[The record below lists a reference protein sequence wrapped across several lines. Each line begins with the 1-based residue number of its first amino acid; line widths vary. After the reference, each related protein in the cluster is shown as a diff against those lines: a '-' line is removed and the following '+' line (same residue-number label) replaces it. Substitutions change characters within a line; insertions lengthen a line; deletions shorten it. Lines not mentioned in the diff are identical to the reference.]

1 MLFVIKK
8 SDNKDNFS
16 FSTNTSP
23 LENADL
29 WMEGYY
35 YHRLDLGIY
44 DEDDKIKMADLT
56 IYCFDLEKI
65 EDGEVDLEY
74 VADSINADV
83 DSSMAILSAA
93 KLIPDDV
100 WEKPMLCYID
110 KLYIKPEF
118 RNKGIGSW
126 LIKNVAELIKFYYD
140 KEPYGFVIYPR
151 PLDGRNPN
159 DITEKLDTTSEMYQL
174 MVNLIVKNGFA
185 EIHETNYFFK
195 KCESE
200 I

>member
-1 MLFVIKK
+1 MFLLIKK
-8 SDNKDNFS
+8 SDNKSIYS
-16 FSTNTSP
+16 FDIDSSP
-23 LENADL
+23 LEHADYML
-29 WMEGYY
+29 EGYY

-195 KCESE
+195 KCERE

>member
-1 MLFVIKK
+1 MLFVIRK

-35 YHRLDLGIY
+35 YHRLDLSIFN
-44 DEDDKIKMADLT
+44 EDDKVKIADLV
-56 IYCFDLEKI
+56 IYCFDIKKI
-65 EDGEVDLEY
+65 EDSEVNLEY

-93 KLIPDDV
+93 KLIPDNV
-100 WEKPMLCYID
+100 CEKPMLCYID
-110 KLYIKPEF
+110 KLYIKPKF
-118 RNKGIGSW
+118 RHKGLGSW
-126 LIKNVAELIKFYYD
+126 LMKNVAELIKFYYD

-151 PLDGRNPN
+151 PLDGRNPD
-159 DITEKLDTTSEMYQL
+159 DINEKLDTTSEMYQL
-174 MVNLIVKNGFA
+174 MVGLIVKNGFY
-185 EIHETNYFFK
+185 EINETNYFFK
-195 KCESE
+195 KCERE